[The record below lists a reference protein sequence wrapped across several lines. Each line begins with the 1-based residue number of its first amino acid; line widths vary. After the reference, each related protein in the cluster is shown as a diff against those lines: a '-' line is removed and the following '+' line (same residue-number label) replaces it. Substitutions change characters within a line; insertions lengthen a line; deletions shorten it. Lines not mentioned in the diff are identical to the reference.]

1 VTTPGQAVP
10 PPPMLGTKASVG
22 YTPGNGNGRPPA
34 LPMSAFAPKATPWVR
49 GVLLVGPPKL
59 GKTTFAYGAPS
70 PVFIQA
76 DEGGLSVLPGEVA
89 HAVPTA
95 WDRYP
100 GSDPQELTVMGLV
113 RGLLEGEH
121 DYRTLVLDTIN
132 RLELILWRWIC
143 KIGQVDSIELYEKG
157 FGKGFVKAL
166 EEVNRLIDLLHALK
180 SKRGM
185 NWIAISHQVIR
196 SAKDPTQDDYERAAL
211 QLNEKS
217 AGAWEGAAD
226 TIIYAQPEI
235 QTFDHINK
243 DKQGE
248 RRKVEITGRTIAIIK
263 PGRGIAAGSRDLVK
277 SPMILS
283 WPEYETQAK
292 RGAELRRKVYA
303 KRADLTTE
311 EQAALDARLAIAGFS
326 YEAHEQ
332 EIK

>member
-1 VTTPGQAVP
+1 MTTPGQAVP
-10 PPPMLGTKASVG
+10 PPPMLGRVS
-22 YTPGNGNGRPPA
+22 GNGSTVARPPA

-59 GKTTFAYGAPS
+59 GKTTFAYGAPA

-100 GSDPQELTVMGLV
+100 GSDPHEHTVIGLV
-113 RGLLEGEH
+113 NAILEGQHE
-121 DYRTLVLDTIN
+121 YGTLVLDTIN
-132 RLELILWRWIC
+132 RIELMIWRWIC

-157 FGKGFVKAL
+157 WGKGFIKAL
-166 EEVNRLIDLLHALK
+166 EEVNRLIDILHKIKAR
-180 SKRGM
+180 RGM
-185 NWIAISHQVIR
+185 HWIAISHQTVKN
-196 SAKDPTQDDYERAAL
+196 AKDPTQDDYERAMM
-211 QLNEKS
+211 QMNEKS
-217 AGAWEGAAD
+217 ASAWEGAAD
-226 TIIYAQPEI
+226 CIIYAQPEV

-243 DKQGE
+243 DQKGE
-248 RRKVEITGRTIAIIK
+248 RRKVEITGRTIAIVK

-303 KRADLTTE
+303 KRASLTTE